1 MALTHEMASAAHSL
15 WQSHLGWMEAI
26 MTRITQLIVGVS
38 VVGVIAI
45 GSAVAQSA

>member
-1 MALTHEMASAAHSL
+1 M
-15 WQSHLGWMEAI
+15 QAI

>member
-1 MALTHEMASAAHSL
+1 
-15 WQSHLGWMEAI
+15 

-45 GSAVAQSA
+45 GSAQLRSRPDLCHRLSKLALA